1 MNNKISSELIY
12 VAKLGKTVGLKGQL
26 KLYIDS
32 DFPDQF
38 RSGATFTTNKNKT
51 LTIQQY
57 NSKNDTVKFVGIDT
71 IEDAKKLV
79 TQQLFVT
86 QEQTRE
92 NCNLDD
98 KQFFWFD
105 LIGLEL
111 VEDGK
116 VLGSVKEIHR
126 YPIDDYL
133 EITTT
138 KQLVE
143 EGLSKSFLIPY
154 NDNFIKKVDTV
165 SKRIDVINSYD
176 ILLSS

>member
-32 DFPDQF
+32 DFPEQF
-38 RSGATFTTNKNKT
+38 RSGAKFTTNKNKI
-51 LTIQQY
+51 LTIEQY
-57 NSKNDTVKFVGIDT
+57 NTKNDTVKFTGIDS
-71 IEDAKKLV
+71 IDDAKKIV

-86 QEQTRE
+86 KEQTRE

-105 LIGLEL
+105 LVGCNIF
-111 VEDGK
+111 EDK
-116 VLGSVKEIHR
+116 QLLGTIKEIHR

-133 EITTT
+133 EITTCDELI
-138 KQLVE
+138 KKD
-143 EGLSKSFLIPY
+143 LSKTFLIPY
-154 NDNFIKKVDTV
+154 NDKFIINVDIENKTV
-165 SKRIDVINSYD
+165 NVTNSYE
-176 ILLSS
+176 ILENS